1 MKLGIAG
8 LGWWGGTLVDS
19 VEGSEGVR
27 FVAAFTRSRSQ
38 QDQDLAAK
46 HHLQLADSFEALLA
60 NPDIDGVVLA
70 TPPAGHADQIV
81 AAAAAGKH
89 VFCEKPFVMSKAS
102 AERAVA
108 AVRAAGVTLG
118 LGYNRR
124 FHPSWIDLKQR
135 IASGELG
142 TILHA
147 ECTMSGPNGL
157 TLAANAWRGSSEQAP
172 LGGLFPM
179 GVHAVDGLIDLFGDV
194 DNVFCQSFRRAVPGN
209 NDDTTSVLFRMKAGM
224 SAYLGTMMAT
234 AGTFRFQV
242 YGSKAMALLG
252 GSTHVAGQSSQHRRA
267 GLFGN
272 YVIQP
277 VKGDAVAYDVPVFDV
292 NRAELEAFAQAAS
305 GGAPYPIPYA
315 QMVHG
320 VAVTDA
326 IIASATSKPART
338 RSLRNIPW
346 ISASMAI

>member
-8 LGWWGGTLVDS
+8 LGWWGGTLVDA
-19 VEGSEGVR
+19 VANSEDLR
-27 FVAAFTRSRSQ
+27 FVAAYTRSRSE
-38 QDQDLAAK
+38 QDQKIAAT
-46 HHLQLADSFEALLA
+46 HQLRLADSYEAMLA
-60 NPDIDGVVLA
+60 DPEVEGVVLA
-70 TPPAGHADQIV
+70 TPPAVHCQQIV

-89 VFCEKPFVMSKAS
+89 VFCEKPFVMSKAE
-102 AERAVA
+102 AERSIA
-108 AVRAAGVTLG
+108 AIRAAGVTLG
-118 LGYNRR
+118 IGYNRR

-157 TLAANAWRGSSEQAP
+157 TLAADAWRGSSKQAP

-194 DNVFCQSFRRAVPGN
+194 DGVFCQSFRRAVPGD
-209 NDDTTSVLFRMKAGM
+209 NDDTTSILFRMKQGM

-252 GSTHVAGQSSQHRRA
+252 GSVHVAGQSSQHRRS
-267 GLFGN
+267 GLFGS

-277 VKGDAVAYDVPVFDV
+277 VKGDALALDVPVFDL
-292 NRAELEAFAQAAS
+292 NRAELEAFAQAAA
-305 GGAPYPIPYA
+305 GGAPYPVSLA
-315 QMVHG
+315 QMIHG

-326 IIASATSKPART
+326 IIASA
-338 RSLRNIPW
+338 RNSRLEPV
-346 ISASMAI
+346 A